1 MHSLREQQLEF
12 ARAVYE
18 GGSVLENRVRANG
31 LSGARRLQVYR
42 NSIFAGLTEALRAI
56 YPVIDRL
63 VGGEFF
69 EHTARHFI
77 ARHPSIT
84 GNLHDFG
91 GEFPEFLATFPE
103 ASDLNYLP
111 DVARLEWAYHQVFHA
126 EHHAPLD
133 LSALAAVSPAEYGC
147 LHWQMHPACRLLDSE
162 FPILRIWQVNQD
174 DSECMETV
182 DLSAGPTRLLI
193 IRRGLEVDL
202 EILGPSEH
210 ALLHALAGGRTFAD
224 ACELALASEPR
235 FDVTTCMQWHA
246 TQSTL
251 VDFYI

>member
-18 GGSVLENRVRANG
+18 GGSALENRVRANG

-111 DVARLEWAYHQVFHA
+111 DVARLEWAYHEVFHA
-126 EHHAPLD
+126 PDHPPLD
-133 LSALAAVSPAEYGC
+133 VASLASVNPADYAR
-147 LHWQMHPACRLLDSE
+147 LHWRLHPACRLLQSD
-162 FPILRIWQVNQD
+162 FPILRIWQVNRD
-174 DSECMETV
+174 DTECMETV
-182 DLSAGPTRLLI
+182 DLAAGGIRLLV

-202 EILGPSEH
+202 ETLGPGEH
-210 ALLHALAGGRTFAD
+210 ALLRALDDGRNFVA
-224 ACELALASEPR
+224 ACESTLAVEPK
-235 FDVTTCMQWHA
+235 FDVTTCMQWHV

-251 VDFYI
+251 VDFHL